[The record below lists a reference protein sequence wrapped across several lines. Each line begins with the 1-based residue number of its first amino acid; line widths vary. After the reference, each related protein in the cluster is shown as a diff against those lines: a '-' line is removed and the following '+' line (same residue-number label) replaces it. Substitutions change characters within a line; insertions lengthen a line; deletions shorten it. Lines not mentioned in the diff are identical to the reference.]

1 MVRGFCQRSCK
12 GFCLSCVSIHRRRR
26 SFVRQQMRDREC
38 VVETRSFLSGS
49 SPSMHGPILFVWRYF
64 LGTHSPAATV
74 CCSLSRHRQICH
86 TLNCITKHRLPSS
99 PHTHADTSRFTSP
112 CYAWR
117 GAVGPTT
124 SVPCGFIPSLPV
136 IAYVIPWITQQ
147 TTPPGC
153 TEIAESTSLEVAPIL
168 PTPAIFPSSRP
179 TRSLRRSKSSSLPD
193 SNYYLNRRHRNLAIM
208 NRNID
213 S

>member
-1 MVRGFCQRSCK
+1 MCGRNSVVSFREFTIDAWSNSV
-12 GFCLSCVSIHRRRR
+12 CL
-26 SFVRQQMRDREC
+26 E
-38 VVETRSFLSGS
+38 
-49 SPSMHGPILFVWRYF
+49 ILPGNSQPR
-64 LGTHSPAATV
+64 
-74 CCSLSRHRQICH
+74 RHRMLFSVPTPSDLSYIELHHQH
-86 TLNCITKHRLPSS
+86 PLPSS

-124 SVPCGFIPSLPV
+124 SVLCGFIPSLPV